1 VSPAESKGEWDICKL
16 VSIVPGAKEFQPLSH
31 SDCPLV
37 KHSEAGAR
45 KEFAG
50 RLVVTR
56 VGPPSATM
64 PRAGH
69 RGKANAM
76 ANNNYHKD
84 RIANHQ
90 LHPETLMM
98 GYGYAP
104 CLSEGALKPPI
115 FLTSTFVFEN
125 AQQGKDFFDLTSG
138 RRQPR
143 PGEKAGLVYSRFNNP
158 NLEILEDR
166 LAIWD
171 QAERS
176 AVFAS
181 GMAAIFTTLFAFL
194 RPGDTVLHSRPLYG
208 GTETLLTNQMTS
220 FGIIAFDFT
229 NGTDVASMRVAAEA
243 ACAKGRVGLIFVETP
258 ANPTNGLV
266 DLAACAT
273 MADELG
279 KRQGLRPPV
288 VADNTLLGPMFQT
301 PLKHGADLSLC
312 SLTKYVGGHSDLVGG
327 SISGNADLV
336 KRVLSWRSSI
346 GTQLDPNSC
355 WMLMRSLE
363 TLEIRMS
370 RSNENARMVAE
381 YLADHPKVS
390 KVHYLGFLE
399 DMREKAVFERQ
410 CSAPGSTFAFDVSG
424 GEREAFALLD
434 NLQIMKLAVS
444 LGGTETLI
452 SHPASMTHS
461 GVAAGLRE
469 EIGLTD
475 ALIRISVGIENVE
488 DLISDLAQALEYV

>member
-1 VSPAESKGEWDICKL
+1 VAEDS
-16 VSIVPGAKEFQPLSH
+16 
-31 SDCPLV
+31 
-37 KHSEAGAR
+37 
-45 KEFAG
+45 
-50 RLVVTR
+50 
-56 VGPPSATM
+56 
-64 PRAGH
+64 
-69 RGKANAM
+69 
-76 ANNNYHKD
+76 YHKD
-84 RIANHQ
+84 RIANRR

-104 CLSEGALKPPI
+104 GLSEGSLKPPI

-143 PGEKAGLVYSRFNNP
+143 PGEKSGLVYSRFNNP

-181 GMAAIFTTLFAFL
+181 GMAAIATTLFAFL
-194 RPGDTVLHSRPLYG
+194 QAGDVVLHSRPLYG
-208 GTETLLTNQMTS
+208 GTETLLKNQMGAFSIAAFGFPDGVNIAEMRNTS
-220 FGIIAFDFT
+220 
-229 NGTDVASMRVAAEA
+229 EA
-243 ACAKGRVGLIFVETP
+243 ARAKGRVGLILVETP

-266 DLAACAT
+266 DLAACAEI
-273 MADELG
+273 ADELE
-279 KRQGLRPPV
+279 KAQGYRPPV
-288 VADNTLLGPMFQT
+288 VVDNTMLGPMFQT
-301 PLKHGADLSLC
+301 PLKCGADISLC

-327 SISGNADLV
+327 SISGAAGLV
-336 KRVLSWRSSI
+336 RRVMSWRSSI

-363 TLEIRMS
+363 TLEIRAT
-370 RSNENARMVAE
+370 RSNENARFIAE
-381 YLADHPKVS
+381 YLAAHPKVA
-390 KVHYLGFLE
+390 KVHYLGFL
-399 DMREKAVFERQ
+399 KAGDPRRSVFDRQ
-410 CSAPGSTFAFDVSG
+410 CTAPGSTFAFDVKG
-424 GEREAFALLD
+424 GQNEAFALLD

-461 GVAAGLRE
+461 GVARELRE

-475 ALIRISVGIENVE
+475 ALIRISIGIENVE
-488 DLISDLAQALEYV
+488 DLISDLAQGLEHV